1 MYNIELQWKEFS
13 VDLELL
19 NDWIKTQTDKC
30 IGISAN
36 SKLELH
42 FSEEPEQSVKD
53 AIANKWNEMNEDAP
67 EVVNYRSND
76 QVKAIINAAK
86 EAMTTSAMT
95 KWTAAER
102 KLFMGMQL
110 SKEDILA
117 LEEKHV

>member
-19 NDWIKTQTDKC
+19 YVWIKTQTDKC
-30 IGISAN
+30 LGVSAN

-67 EVVNYRSND
+67 EVVNYRSAAQIKD
-76 QVKAIINAAK
+76 IIEAAK
-86 EAMTTSAMT
+86 LAMTTSAMN

-102 KLFMGMQL
+102 KLFMGMPL

-117 LEEKHV
+117 LEDKHV